1 MKAREIRGLF
11 AMHDFVRVRIASTSQ
26 TRIVTM
32 LETIDKIYIIAETGN
47 NVLITKYLKE
57 VSGWDFFNYSSRDW
71 YEVKLHAF
79 NDNDYVG
86 LVLIEG
92 SGDDSNGQGKI
103 NDRPFPDNGI
113 NAGCFRKLVSE
124 TGICRLHK

>member
-1 MKAREIRGLF
+1 MSVRLHHSNPPMMKAREIRGLF

-57 VSGWDFFNYSSRDW
+57 VSG
-71 YEVKLHAF
+71 
-79 NDNDYVG
+79 
-86 LVLIEG
+86 
-92 SGDDSNGQGKI
+92 
-103 NDRPFPDNGI
+103 
-113 NAGCFRKLVSE
+113 
-124 TGICRLHK
+124 